1 MGLPLWH
8 LSPPRSRPLR
18 LKPKL
23 NPTVDTALA
32 MEELSGPSPHL
43 SQPTTTATAMDT
55 TATPTPPSH
64 LTPATPAM
72 TTPAPTSDSATATTT
87 AATDTTAEDTTTERG
102 TQAELVSTTA
112 PTGPTHTAPTEAHT
126 EPPTAVDGECTPF
139 GVRVD
144 SLSRILAHA
153 PVNRAISML
162 RSV

>member
-43 SQPTTTATAMDT
+43 SQNTTTATAMDT

-72 TTPAPTSDSATATTT
+72 TTP
-87 AATDTTAEDTTTERG
+87 EDTTTERG
-102 TQAELVSTTA
+102 TQAESVSTTA

-139 GVRVD
+139 GVRFD
-144 SLSRILAHA
+144 SLSLILAQA

-162 RSV
+162 RFV